1 MRCLPLTQKI
11 CKGLCLLAHT
21 SNKTQLADEARKS
34 LQSYLGTLRAK
45 GSRLKTRDLS
55 AKSGKQM
62 FENDTLPLR
71 MRRSLRK
78 ESYRG
83 NRESGLVR
91 QYVL

>member
-1 MRCLPLTQKI
+1 MRCLPLTQKF
-11 CKGLCLLAHT
+11 CKGLCSPV
-21 SNKTQLADEARKS
+21 SNKTQVAEGARKS
-34 LQSYLGTLRAK
+34 LQYYVGTLRAK

-62 FENDTLPLR
+62 FGNDTLPLR

-78 ESYRG
+78 ESYMG